1 MRYSVTLVSWWA
13 WPLLERP
20 RPRVQATRALMRM
33 LKSPMGDFGV
43 TGSPALTLA
52 TTGNHLFP
60 TYVSISPPKKTHLI
74 TVISPH
80 RVIYNIRLHIQRI
93 ETLRRKNK
101 AWEDGGRRGCR
112 CLRCVYVASS

>member
-60 TYVSISPPKKTHLI
+60 TYVSISPPKKT
-74 TVISPH
+74 PP
-80 RVIYNIRLHIQRI
+80 YNRDFTSSSHIQHPTTYTTYRNVTK
-93 ETLRRKNK
+93 EKQGL
-101 AWEDGGRRGCR
+101 GGRR
-112 CLRCVYVASS
+112 